1 MFFQCVHLLF
11 VGNKK
16 RKLNPTKYR
25 DPAMYMAMFTM
36 LTIPT
41 ENEDEVFGFELV
53 LSRPLNSYIKVSYLA
68 SLTRRVLQNRFY
80 SR

>member
-1 MFFQCVHLLF
+1 MFTIFYSIVSFFKCPSLTKAPFSLF

-25 DPAMYMAMFTM
+25 DPAIYMAMFTM
-36 LTIPT
+36 ITIPT

-53 LSRPLNSYIKVSYLA
+53 LSRPLNSYI
-68 SLTRRVLQNRFY
+68 RVRN
-80 SR
+80 